1 MFTFTPKGTIEPTR
15 ELVFFIDIRNCF
27 FVGEKLSM
35 NFRRN
40 YVADVVRKEESSK
53 NGMVMKIMK
62 YLEEVVASLLFG
74 NFVI

>member
-1 MFTFTPKGTIEPTR
+1 
-15 ELVFFIDIRNCF
+15 
-27 FVGEKLSM
+27 M
-35 NFRRN
+35 NYRRN

-53 NGMVMKIMK
+53 NGMIMKIMK

>member
-1 MFTFTPKGTIEPTR
+1 
-15 ELVFFIDIRNCF
+15 
-27 FVGEKLSM
+27 M

-53 NGMVMKIMK
+53 NGMTMKIMK
-62 YLEEVVASLLFG
+62 YLEEVLASQLFG